1 MAEQI
6 AFRINFLTNSLFK
19 EKMATYSEL
28 KAQAEALLIEAEA
41 LLKQELASVIADIK
55 AKMKE
60 FGLTAADIGGSVSGG
75 PKKGSKPKSNA
86 PAKYRGPNGELWAG
100 GLGRKPEWVR
110 AFLAEGKKLDDFL
123 I

>member
-1 MAEQI
+1 M
-6 AFRINFLTNSLFK
+6 S
-19 EKMATYSEL
+19 TYIEL
-28 KAQAEALLIEAEA
+28 KAQADAMMARAEEAR
-41 LLKQELASVIADIK
+41 KQELSVVIQDIK

-60 FGLTAADIGGSVSGG
+60 YGLTVADLGGASVESVRKA
-75 PKKGSKPKSNA
+75 PAKNKSTA

-110 AFLAEGKKLDDFL
+110 MVLAEGKNIDDYL

>member
-1 MAEQI
+1 M
-6 AFRINFLTNSLFK
+6 T
-19 EKMATYSEL
+19 TYSEL
-28 KAQAEALLIEAEA
+28 KAQAEALLAQAEQVR
-41 LLKQELASVIADIK
+41 KQELSAVIQDIK

-60 FGLTAADIGGSVSGG
+60 YDLTLSDLGGTATAV
-75 PKKGSKPKSNA
+75 KKPAKTKSDA

-110 AFLAEGKKLDDFL
+110 AVLAQGKSMDEYL